1 LPIFRWC
8 LADIPLELGW
18 NSDGI
23 LLNVW
28 KIADTQLQQSLQ
40 KNRLIFLQGLLFWC
54 PIRRFV
60 PRFEILAQKTAIS
73 SARKES
79 I

>member
-1 LPIFRWC
+1 
-8 LADIPLELGW
+8 LAGIPLVSCW
-18 NSDGI
+18 HSADV
-23 LLNVW
+23 LLNVL

-40 KNRLIFLQGLLFWC
+40 KNRLVFLQGLLFWC

-73 SARKES
+73 SARKET